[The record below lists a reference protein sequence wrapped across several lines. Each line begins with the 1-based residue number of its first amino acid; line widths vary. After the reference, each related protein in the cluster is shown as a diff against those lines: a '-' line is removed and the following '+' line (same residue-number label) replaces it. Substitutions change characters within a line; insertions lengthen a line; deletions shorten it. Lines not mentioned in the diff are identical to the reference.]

1 MSKAIIKLIEMWPSN
16 RDFAEDIGLKN
27 ISHGR
32 TMKVRGRI
40 PRAYWYPLVAAAKK
54 RKLSGVTIK
63 YLEEIHQDI
72 GMRRS

>member
-1 MSKAIIKLIEMWPSN
+1 MSKAVIKLIELWPTN
-16 RDFAEDIGLKN
+16 REFAEDIGLKN

-54 RKLSGVTIK
+54 RKLPGVTLQ
-63 YLEEIHQDI
+63 YLEQIHDGLGQ
-72 GMRRS
+72 RRS